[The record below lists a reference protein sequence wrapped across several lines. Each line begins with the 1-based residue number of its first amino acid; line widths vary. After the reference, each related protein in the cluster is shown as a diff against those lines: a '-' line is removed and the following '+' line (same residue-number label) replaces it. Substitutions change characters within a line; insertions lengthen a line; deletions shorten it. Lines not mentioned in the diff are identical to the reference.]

1 MGMKK
6 IVITAL
12 VMLCM
17 LNSKTILAQTK
28 FGVVAVD
35 DVFALMPET
44 KKADSSLSAYQQALA
59 ENFNDLQTDLNA
71 AIQKFYKDSLSMTKS
86 MKDVKRAD
94 LQKRLSD
101 LSGKEQQNNNALAV
115 EKERMLSPI
124 REKLIK
130 VIQDVAKEN
139 GYTHVAYKDQMIV
152 FPAADDITDKVKKKL
167 GIK

>member
-1 MGMKK
+1 MKK
-6 IVITAL
+6 IVITGL

-44 KKADSSLSAYQQALA
+44 IKADSSLSAFQKALS

-71 AIQKFYKDSLSMTKS
+71 AIEKFYKDSLGMSKS
-86 MKDVKRAD
+86 MKDLKRAD

-101 LSGKEQQNNNALAV
+101 LSGKEQQNNTALEMQK
-115 EKERMLSPI
+115 EKILKPI

-130 VIQDVAKEN
+130 TVQDVAKEN
-139 GYTHVAYKDQMIV
+139 GYTHVTYKEQMIV

-167 GIK
+167 GIR